1 MKDQRK
7 TEIRVGVTVVFGLI
21 IFIWILGWAK
31 NFSLNP
37 SENYLDIKFNN
48 ASGLE
53 VGDDVTVNGVRKG
66 NVEDIKVES
75 QSVIVRVAL
84 DNDVNLKEDAKF
96 GISMLDLMGGKKVEI
111 YPGTSE
117 NKLDLSKVQEGSFN
131 ADIPAVMNLVGSM
144 QNNITDAVKDI
155 NITLSSLNEYLT
167 DKKMQSDIKRSV
179 SNLNSLTSKINLMI
193 DDNRENVRKLT
204 ANTLELTDE
213 AKSFITENKA
223 SIKSTV
229 DELNNVLVK
238 TDSLLSKANL
248 IADETKSQKNN
259 LGKILYDETTFNNLN
274 ETLNQINELT
284 KIILKQIQDDGI
296 KVDADIF

>member
-167 DKKMQSDIKRSV
+167 DKKMQSDIKRSM

-193 DDNRENVRKLT
+193 DENRENVRKLT